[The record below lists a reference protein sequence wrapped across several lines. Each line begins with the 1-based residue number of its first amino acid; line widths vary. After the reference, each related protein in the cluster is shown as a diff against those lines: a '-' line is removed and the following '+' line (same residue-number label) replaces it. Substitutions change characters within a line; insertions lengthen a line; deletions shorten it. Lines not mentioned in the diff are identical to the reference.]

1 MGKDEVKLSLFAS
14 DIILYLKDNKVFTK
28 KLLDLINTFGN
39 VAGYKTNKQKSVA
52 FLYTNN
58 EQVEE
63 EIRKIIHNSLK
74 NKIPRDK
81 PNYRAERPLK
91 QKLQSSKE

>member
-1 MGKDEVKLSLFAS
+1 
-14 DIILYLKDNKVFTK
+14 
-28 KLLDLINTFGN
+28 
-39 VAGYKTNKQKSVA
+39 VA